1 MKKTLQKKTEEW
13 MKLERRTLAQRQK
26 ADQYYE
32 QEMMDD
38 IVSEYVSNNKNKLIE
53 KVTYLIMS
61 VGTSYEPIVLNISL
75 LQPERVLF
83 LYTEQSEHIL
93 DKVVDFCQLKL
104 SQIEKSR
111 VNETNQTDIYRE
123 IKRCYLE
130 WGRPDK
136 IYIDFTGGTK
146 AMSTAGAMAGA
157 VIHVQM
163 IYVGTNQYMT
173 DFRKPFPGSERL
185 FYISNPMDI
194 FGDLEIDKAVE
205 LFDQYNYAGARE
217 KLESLKET
225 VPDPLKRQEL
235 NFIYLLAQVYEKWDA
250 LDFVNA
256 ESAMN
261 DLLREL
267 ERDMKNNWKFVLTD
281 LYEKLSL
288 QESHLKHLREI
299 PELVG
304 QKRNAEILQKK
315 EFIIPLM
322 FTIYQDA
329 VVREFQEKYD
339 MATLLFYR
347 LLEMIEQRRLSLYSL
362 FVSKM
367 DYSKMVVNG
376 KAVTEEQFQIIK
388 SKTAGLKKELFG
400 KCSSSYLPEQ
410 ISLLEGFILLAALED
425 PIIFG
430 DRMGVPMLRRIR
442 AMVFL
447 RNNSIFAHGLAPVDI
462 SDYQKFSQ
470 FVIELFRNFCKLEQI
485 EFDRYKK
492 LFQWLSPADSGYYQ
506 KIEAV

>member
-1 MKKTLQKKTEEW
+1 
-13 MKLERRTLAQRQK
+13 
-26 ADQYYE
+26 
-32 QEMMDD
+32 
-38 IVSEYVSNNKNKLIE
+38 
-53 KVTYLIMS
+53 
-61 VGTSYEPIVLNISL
+61 
-75 LQPERVLF
+75 
-83 LYTEQSEHIL
+83 
-93 DKVVDFCQLKL
+93 
-104 SQIEKSR
+104 
-111 VNETNQTDIYRE
+111 
-123 IKRCYLE
+123 
-130 WGRPDK
+130 
-136 IYIDFTGGTK
+136 
-146 AMSTAGAMAGA
+146 
-157 VIHVQM
+157 
-163 IYVGTNQYMT
+163 
-173 DFRKPFPGSERL
+173 
-185 FYISNPMDI
+185 MDI

-217 KLESLKET
+217 KLGSLKET

-235 NFIYLLAQVYEKWDA
+235 NFIYLLAQAYEKWDA
-250 LDFVNA
+250 LDFANA

-261 DLLREL
+261 TLLREL

-288 QESHLKHLREI
+288 QEDHLKHLREI

-376 KAVTEEQFQIIK
+376 KAVTEEQFQMIK
-388 SKTAGLKKELFG
+388 SKAVGLKKELFG

-425 PIIFG
+425 PIIFD

-462 SDYQKFSQ
+462 SDYRKFSQ
-470 FVIELFRNFCKLEQI
+470 FVIELFQNFCKLEQI
-485 EFDRYKK
+485 EFNRYKK

-506 KIEAV
+506 KIETV